1 MRHLILLL
9 LSFPFFS
16 WAQPETLTYGKWR
29 ELGPTESPENS
40 NLTDYSYTRI
50 KGTGRLI
57 FIEFD
62 ERLPNRIFTGSPT
75 GGLFVSDDKGESW
88 RVGGTDHLFVPGVSH
103 IQVAPESS
111 DTWFIA
117 SGDGDTDFTFSI
129 GVARTK
135 DAGKTW
141 EWINGV
147 DESLPV
153 TELNKPWNVVR
164 IRKLLVD
171 PKNGNRLWAATTEG
185 LFLTENALAPTA
197 EVRWRKLAGGAFQDL
212 CFQPESRGRTVLAS
226 GRELWMS
233 TDSGTHFNKIEIPR
247 DFSVITDDLPE
258 KWLTIRMSADAPNL
272 LYVAYTAN
280 EGHGSRRFNAE
291 LYTFH
296 LIDKRW
302 SFIREFGKDMGAQK
316 QMGHGRHQSIAVH
329 PKDASTLYWG
339 NVLRVHKSEDGG
351 NTWEDLT
358 RGIGVSN
365 MFNIGSSM
373 SHPAHVSYGGFDT
386 GNVWRDD
393 QGVWRQVFFGDG
405 FKSVPL
411 VTDST
416 IGIYCSSS
424 SGFGYMEPDGRTD
437 FRTPSR
443 NVAGY
448 QWKVHFAVDL
458 KDEDLLYLA
467 APKGV
472 MRSWNRG
479 EEWEMLKEAPKGAEV
494 WEVYLNEHDP
504 NELYFTSI
512 SGTEGIWRTRDAR
525 NEMALDIEWERLVP
539 SIPEFKNGE
548 PIKLTIADI
557 EPDPFNP
564 GAFWVAFGRQENGFE
579 GYPNPKVL
587 YYNGSRYEDW
597 TGIARGDA
605 MLQDRKVLEIEADP
619 ALSGRIY
626 IGTSAGVFVKEGFNG
641 AWSQEWGIPHA
652 EVRELELHPYAR
664 VLRAATFGRG
674 LWEMP
679 LPAVEAE
686 IKVRGEQHWT
696 DRSILTHL
704 VVKNGAVLHLKGETW
719 MAYGV
724 RITVE
729 PGGAV
734 EVHGTIEVL
743 AGTAWKGFDVQ
754 SSKGFLFFKGKS
766 GEVRYSNR

>member
-1 MRHLILLL
+1 M
-9 LSFPFFS
+9 
-16 WAQPETLTYGKWR
+16 
-29 ELGPTESPENS
+29 GPTESPENS

-280 EGHGSRRFNAE
+280 EGHGSHRFNAE

-302 SFIREFGKDMGAQK
+302 SFIREFGKGMGAQK

-458 KDEDLLYLA
+458 KDEDLLY
-467 APKGV
+467 
-472 MRSWNRG
+472 
-479 EEWEMLKEAPKGAEV
+479 
-494 WEVYLNEHDP
+494 
-504 NELYFTSI
+504 
-512 SGTEGIWRTRDAR
+512 
-525 NEMALDIEWERLVP
+525 
-539 SIPEFKNGE
+539 
-548 PIKLTIADI
+548 
-557 EPDPFNP
+557 
-564 GAFWVAFGRQENGFE
+564 
-579 GYPNPKVL
+579 
-587 YYNGSRYEDW
+587 YNGSRYEDW

-626 IGTSAGVFVKEGFNG
+626 IGTSAGVVVKEGFNG